1 MLQGIGVRALPLV
14 EQDGLIWVFPGELS
28 LATGEFARPPAMA
41 QPPAGFQVHAELVMD
56 VPVEHGL
63 LLENLLDLAHAP
75 FTHTSTFAKGWPIP
89 GGWSG
94 PARLGGKS
102 GGAWGGGVPCDGTH
116 VFAAAQSLVAGE
128 GSKEAG
134 VQLLAVFIVL
144 L

>member
-89 GGWSG
+89 GGWNG
-94 PARLGGKS
+94 PVGLVQCAGGM
-102 GGAWGGGVPCDGTH
+102 GAPG
-116 VFAAAQSLVAGE
+116 
-128 GSKEAG
+128 
-134 VQLLAVFIVL
+134 
-144 L
+144 